1 MKTIVIIPARFA
13 SERFPGKP
21 LKRLSVG
28 GSQKSLIN
36 LSWEAACK
44 VKNIEE
50 IFVATDDD
58 RIRIE
63 AESFGA
69 RVIMTSKECK
79 NGTERCAEAIE
90 HLNIDCDIVVNFQ
103 GDAPLTPSWFIE
115 DLLCVFEE
123 NTDTKI
129 ATPVLRLDGVS
140 LNTLMLDRSYGLV
153 GGTTVVFDNDFNALY
168 FSKEIIPYFDEKR
181 LQESANCPIFQH
193 VGVYAYR
200 SETLLNYNSWKES
213 NLEVLEGLEQLRFL
227 ENGCSI
233 KCVLVDSKGR
243 TFWELNNPEDV
254 ERIENVINKD
264 VN

>member
-79 NGTERCAEAIE
+79 NILIT
-90 HLNIDCDIVVNFQ
+90 Q
-103 GDAPLTPSWFIE
+103 
-115 DLLCVFEE
+115 
-123 NTDTKI
+123 
-129 ATPVLRLDGVS
+129 
-140 LNTLMLDRSYGLV
+140 
-153 GGTTVVFDNDFNALY
+153 
-168 FSKEIIPYFDEKR
+168 
-181 LQESANCPIFQH
+181 
-193 VGVYAYR
+193 
-200 SETLLNYNSWKES
+200 
-213 NLEVLEGLEQLRFL
+213 
-227 ENGCSI
+227 
-233 KCVLVDSKGR
+233 
-243 TFWELNNPEDV
+243 
-254 ERIENVINKD
+254 
-264 VN
+264 